1 MLGLSPHPGVSY
13 LFQNQTHITP
23 ADEALWNVALGSTAL
38 GGTAGAGGGLNSP
51 PPSWTPAQGELVL
64 KVDSKF
70 KVRKSALCV
79 RVLRMLRVG
88 LDALF
93 TFLLCTENYFDAAKG
108 PGRVRAE

>member
-38 GGTAGAGGGLNSP
+38 GGAAGGGGVLNSP

-70 KVRKSALCV
+70 KVRKSALLYV
-79 RVLRMLRVG
+79 S
-88 LDALF
+88 F
-93 TFLLCTENYFDAAKG
+93 TDVEILSCGTWRPFSFLLCIENYFDFA
-108 PGRVRAE
+108 

>member
-38 GGTAGAGGGLNSP
+38 GGAAGGGGVLNSP

-70 KVRKSALCV
+70 KVRKS
-79 RVLRMLRVG
+79 
-88 LDALF
+88 
-93 TFLLCTENYFDAAKG
+93 TLLCEFYG
-108 PGRVRAE
+108 C